1 MTCGGQPAIKS
12 VLLSSQTS
20 LVPIYRHRRDER
32 LGVRI
37 LYLKSVPPQIRGA
50 MPLRCMFLLVVP
62 YTSLSL
68 LPIHYLSL
76 LLSCLHEEGPHC
88 YAGTQPRYTRNICTS

>member
-1 MTCGGQPAIKS
+1 MK
-12 VLLSSQTS
+12 
-20 LVPIYRHRRDER
+20 LVRSCVRGFYRDASEER
-32 LGVRI
+32 SGWECDSWSDAFKI
-37 LYLKSVPPQIRGA
+37 
-50 MPLRCMFLLVVP
+50 VVP